1 MNLDVQHNQNSHQYS
16 AKVQG
21 DEAVVTYMEEGD
33 AVVFTHT
40 LVPESMRG
48 QGVGEELVRQAVE
61 EARGRGR
68 EVLASCPFVQRF
80 LERHPEYQG
89 APARQ

>member
-1 MNLDVQHNQNSHQYS
+1 MSLDVQHNQNSHQYS

-89 APARQ
+89 APSRQ

>member
-1 MNLDVQHNQNSHQYS
+1 MNLDVQHNEKSHQYS

-40 LVPESMRG
+40 LVPEAMRG

-80 LERHPEYQG
+80 LEQHPEYQG
-89 APARQ
+89 APARS

>member
-33 AVVFTHT
+33 AVIFTHT